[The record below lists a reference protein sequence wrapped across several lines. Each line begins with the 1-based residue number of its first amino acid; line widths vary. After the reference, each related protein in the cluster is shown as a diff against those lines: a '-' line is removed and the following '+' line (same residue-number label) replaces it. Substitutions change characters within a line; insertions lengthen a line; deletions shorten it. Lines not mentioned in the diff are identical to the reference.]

1 LEGIAAGGTPFK
13 VRKQKSMAEIRRRIA
28 EYVNTIAPS
37 RLSNTFA
44 TIIII
49 VIVTMSEEKREMT
62 NDGFGDTI
70 TDRKHRLKRMKDQG
84 RLRIIKVKYPPLPK
98 NFANNNQVKF

>member
-1 LEGIAAGGTPFK
+1 LEEIAAGGTPFK

-70 TDRKHRLKRMKDQG
+70 TDRKRRLRRMKDQG
-84 RLRIIKVKYPPLPK
+84 RLRIIKVK
-98 NFANNNQVKF
+98 

>member
-1 LEGIAAGGTPFK
+1 
-13 VRKQKSMAEIRRRIA
+13 MAEIRRRIA
-28 EYVNTIAPS
+28 EYVNTIVPS

-70 TDRKHRLKRMKDQG
+70 TDRKRRLRRMKDQG
-84 RLRIIKVKYPPLPK
+84 RLRIIKVK
-98 NFANNNQVKF
+98 